1 MQIDHLILYIL
12 YAITF
17 MSLAYIPKS
26 KWREASLAFSFQQC
40 ITWFLGLLVVELNL
54 IEYPVRELAKVNRT
68 SFLFEFI
75 QYPLIS
81 SFYCIYYPLT
91 RSTRITIL
99 YTSTFCT
106 ALVIPEILFEKY
118 TDLISYVHWE
128 WYVSWLSMYITLTI
142 LWHFYKW
149 YFKLGE

>member
-1 MQIDHLILYIL
+1 
-12 YAITF
+12 

-75 QYPLIS
+75 QYPIVS
-81 SFYCIYYPLT
+81 SFYCIYYPLNRT
-91 RSTRITIL
+91 LRVRIL

-128 WYVSWLSMYITLTI
+128 WYVSWLSIYISLTI
-142 LWHFYKW
+142 LWYFYKW
-149 YFKLGE
+149 YFRLEE